1 MKQSNERKIPNKK
14 GRVIKLCSLHLCRF
28 VSITAEPIT
37 DKVSEDKLLF
47 FVFLA
52 HSAPLPFAPHS
63 FLSL

>member
-1 MKQSNERKIPNKK
+1 MK
-14 GRVIKLCSLHLCRF
+14 GRFQTRKGELLNFALCICRF
-28 VSITAEPIT
+28 VSIMAEPIT
-37 DKVSEDKLLF
+37 DKVPEDKLLF